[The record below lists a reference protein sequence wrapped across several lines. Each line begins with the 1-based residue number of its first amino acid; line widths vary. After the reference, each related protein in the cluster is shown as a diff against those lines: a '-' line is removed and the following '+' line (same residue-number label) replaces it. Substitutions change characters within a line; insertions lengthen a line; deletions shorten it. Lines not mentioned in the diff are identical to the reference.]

1 MAMRHSGLAK
11 LSEESGELQL
21 ALGKIQQTIGKLLQY
36 PELQLP
42 PTLGAALHPDGTN
55 LRECLQNEMGD
66 VMAALDF
73 VKVKLDLDERAIID
87 RWQLKMRLFN
97 RWDSEP

>member
-1 MAMRHSGLAK
+1 MAMKHSGLAK

-36 PELQLP
+36 PELQL
-42 PTLGAALHPDGTN
+42 TSARLGENHPDGTN

-73 VKVKLDLDERAIID
+73 VKLKLELDEKAIID

>member
-1 MAMRHSGLAK
+1 MAMAHNGLAK
-11 LSEESGELQL
+11 LNEEAGELHV
-21 ALGKIQQTIGKLLQY
+21 ALGKLQQTIGKMLQY
-36 PELQLP
+36 PQLQ
-42 PTLGAALHPDGTN
+42 TAVNVTHPDGTY

-73 VKVKLDLDERAIID
+73 VKVKLELDEKAIID
-87 RWQLKMRLFN
+87 QWQKKIRLFN